1 MSWGE
6 VEVES
11 LASDYTDIGFGSGS
25 GDHVLEEV
33 EA

>member
-1 MSWGE
+1 MSWEE

-11 LASDYTDIGFGSGS
+11 LASDYTDIDSGSGS
-25 GDHVLEEV
+25 GDHVPEEV